1 MSTTVGPGETLHL
14 CLLLAGVADQA
25 ATDVEWYTSLLRFL
39 FLDLLIRFL
48 LVLLVLV
55 RKAGNPQTALTWVIL
70 LLGLPVVGL
79 VLYLLFGEARFGYFR
94 RKRHAEA
101 IQRVDRP
108 GVRADT
114 NPGVRVELPLL
125 ESQIASLA
133 QKVSGAAPV
142 TGNRIELFGDS
153 AEFVDRLIGDIQGAT
168 RSVHLLFYIYLDDEA
183 GTRVARALGEAQAR
197 GVNCRLLVD
206 AVGSKAFLKS
216 RVVEELRRSG
226 VAVRS
231 CLPVNPVRMLFS
243 RLDLRNHRK
252 IAVIDGQVGF
262 TGSNNLAEAAFA
274 VKARFA
280 PWVDCTVRIDGPAT
294 KELQVLF
301 LEDWHFES
309 GELAEE
315 ELKAQPE
322 IREDGLPVQ
331 IIATG
336 PNFYNEATTQIVQSC
351 IQVVQHEL
359 ILTTPYFVP
368 DESTIRNLCVA
379 AQRGVQTRLVV
390 PKRNDS
396 RMVGLASR
404 SNYEKLL
411 ESGVEIF
418 EFTKGLLHAKTITID
433 RRVGVVMSANLDRRS
448 FELNFEC
455 GAIVYQS
462 EFAET
467 LRRLQQSYI
476 RDSDRVDP
484 EAWSRRGAGHQV
496 GETLA
501 GFIGPLL

>member
-1 MSTTVGPGETLHL
+1 MTSEVPWGETLHVHA
-14 CLLLAGVADQA
+14 LLVGLAEQA
-25 ATDVEWYTSLLRFL
+25 AGDAPWYGGLLRFL
-39 FLDLLIRFL
+39 VIDLAIRFL
-48 LVLLVLV
+48 LVLLVLI
-55 RKAGNPQTALTWVIL
+55 RKANNPQTALTWVIL
-70 LLGLPVVGL
+70 LMGLPVLGL

-114 NPGVRVELPLL
+114 NPDVRVELPLM

-142 TGNRIELFGDS
+142 SGNRIELFGDS
-153 AEFVDRLIGDIQGAT
+153 EKFIRRLVEDIDNARKT
-168 RSVHLLFYIYLDDEA
+168 AHVLFYIYLVDDA
-183 GTRVARALGEAQAR
+183 GTRVAKALMDARER
-197 GVNCRLLVD
+197 GVQCRLLVD

-216 RVVEELRRSG
+216 KLVAELRRSG
-226 VAVRS
+226 VSVRG

-252 IAVIDGQVGF
+252 IAVIDGQIGY

-274 VKARFA
+274 VKADFA
-280 PWVDCTVRIDGPAT
+280 PWVDCTVRIDGPAV

-301 LEDWHFES
+301 VEDWHFES
-309 GELAEE
+309 GELPDEV
-315 ELKAQPE
+315 LDAQPE
-322 IREDGLPVQ
+322 VREDGLPVQ

-379 AQRGVQTRLVV
+379 AQRGVQTVLVV
-390 PKRNDS
+390 PRRNDS
-396 RMVGLASR
+396 RLVGLASR
-404 SNYEKLL
+404 SNYQKLL
-411 ESGVEIF
+411 DSGVEIH
-418 EFTKGLLHAKTITID
+418 EFTRGLLHAKTITID
-433 RRVGVVMSANLDRRS
+433 RRVGIVMSANLDRRS
-448 FELNFEC
+448 FQLNFES
-455 GAIVYQS
+455 GAIIYES
-462 EFAET
+462 AFAEE
-467 LRRLQQSYI
+467 LRKLQHSYI
-476 RDSDRVDP
+476 ADSRQV
-484 EAWSRRGAGHQV
+484 EGRAWAKRGTRHQL

-501 GFIGPLL
+501 GFISPLL